1 MNPAYVTLPVHWVP
15 IVNDV
20 LYHFSVWAFSSLT
33 KSWQPRLKNKT
44 IEYHYQNI
52 IGKMAEESWYKLKL
66 FFLTLSSYRVVK
78 KTQLFYDIILP
89 FLQVVSPITGQEIGM
104 QEVRVAKNRE
114 SIRGMNVRILTGLGL
129 DVQADPVQRGRYVL
143 RTSYSQLLSSKYQ
156 VSAKYTMSSQ
166 VFRSFPF
173 PVQRWIASFS
183 IAYLLTHDFFVKL

>member
-1 MNPAYVTLPVHWVP
+1 
-15 IVNDV
+15 
-20 LYHFSVWAFSSLT
+20 
-33 KSWQPRLKNKT
+33 
-44 IEYHYQNI
+44 
-52 IGKMAEESWYKLKL
+52 MAGESWCNLKL

-89 FLQVVSPITGQEIGM
+89 SLQVVSPITGQEIGM

-173 PVQRWIASFS
+173 PVQR
-183 IAYLLTHDFFVKL
+183 